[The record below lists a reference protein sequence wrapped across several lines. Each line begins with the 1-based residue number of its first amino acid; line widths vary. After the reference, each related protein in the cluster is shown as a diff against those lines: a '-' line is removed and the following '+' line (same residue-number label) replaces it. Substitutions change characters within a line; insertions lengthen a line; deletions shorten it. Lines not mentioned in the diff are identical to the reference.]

1 MNSDFG
7 NLKKLEETT
16 YFGKEYIGD
25 KMDEFG
31 LWDSFATGISDKINE
46 TYIIELG
53 VSAMEKPEVQDAMY
67 KEVENMLNYKVFGK
81 KAKITP
87 GMNVIGSRFVNT
99 QSEAQDGQKT
109 KIKSRLVC
117 QGFAEDQKPQADSPT
132 ANRESLR
139 LFLSVS
145 ASLGFQNLCSIDVSA
160 AFLQAEKLDREVYVK
175 LPKFMNP
182 DESYAYKL
190 EKPLYGL
197 TDAGRK
203 FWLRLKKI
211 LKDDGFVQTL
221 GDDCFYR
228 KYGKDGKLSGFEV
241 EYKTDDSD
249 SLGSQKLSIKRMTPT
264 VWVRRS

>member
-1 MNSDFG
+1 M
-7 NLKKLEETT
+7 
-16 YFGKEYIGD
+16 
-25 KMDEFG
+25 
-31 LWDSFATGISDKINE
+31 
-46 TYIIELG
+46 
-53 VSAMEKPEVQDAMY
+53 
-67 KEVENMLNYKVFGK
+67 
-81 KAKITP
+81 
-87 GMNVIGSRFVNT
+87 
-99 QSEAQDGQKT
+99 
-109 KIKSRLVC
+109 C
-117 QGFAEDQKPQADSPT
+117 QGFAENQRPQADSPT

-228 KYGKDGKLSGFEV
+228 KYRKDGKLSGFEV

-249 SLGSQKLSIKRMTPT
+249 SLGSQKLRIKWMILT
-264 VWVRRS
+264 VWVSRS